1 MRLERNRTLQRRAGS
16 AIIGNRRAICETIL
30 RYISR
35 KKSLGQT
42 VIKMPEFFERMGIR
56 TKLIVIFVAIKVVP
70 LLLLAWFAWQAAQ
83 GLGEGVSSRAL
94 QMADAMRLSQQ
105 QTGKTAND
113 DAVRAL
119 DERSREAIESLT
131 TDLARQVADF
141 LYDRDKNIIQAARL
155 EPSESVYLS
164 FLSGQTRELF
174 DHGKYAPT
182 ADGKGWVPVEPFTVE
197 NPVRPPLPD
206 NAKDFHTRLPE
217 NYGTPKLQPLFL
229 EMSYIDVSGMEKVKA
244 QQGGLLPPGLRDVS
258 RRENTFVKA
267 ESYWPALKK
276 LKAGEIYVSEV
287 IGPYVPAQWIGPY
300 TPARAEALKKP
311 FTPEQSGYAGLENP
325 VGQHFRG
332 IVRWATP
339 VEKGGR
345 ITGYVTLALD
355 HAHLMAFSN
364 KVRPTPDRFA
374 PIADPASGNYAFLWD
389 QKSRSISH
397 PRDYFIV
404 GYDPKTG
411 QQAAPWM
418 DTELWANWQASG
430 KPWHEFQP
438 GVPAFQ
444 DQSLKR
450 KPAPESAAS
459 GNVALDCR
467 YLNFSPQCH
476 GWDAL
481 TEHGGSGSF
490 VIFFSGLWKLTTAA
504 TIPYYT
510 GQYGAS
516 KRGFG
521 FVTIG
526 ANVDDFHKAA
536 TESGQR
542 IDALI
547 ANADKKLKQERESLQ
562 SNIVTRLGSTAF
574 GLTAS
579 TLVMIVLVIAIAIW
593 MAGALTRRI
602 TEMSSGI
609 RLFEAG
615 DLAQRLPVHGQDE
628 MADLAKSF
636 NHMASEVQTSFGRL
650 EEARSSAEEANR
662 MKSEFLSNMSH
673 ELRTP
678 LNGILGFAELLE
690 MELTDPAQI
699 EYAQTIRTSGTHLLT
714 LVTDIL
720 DLAKIE
726 AGRMEFNLVT
736 IDLPALLREVLAMQS
751 SHAQKK
757 NLVFELDET
766 SLPSEVFADTV
777 RLRQILLNLT
787 SNALKF
793 TDRGS
798 VIIRARTEDEQ
809 VCIEV
814 QDTGVGINEI
824 EQKFIFEKFRQS
836 EAFVTRS
843 HEGTGL
849 GLTLAKEL
857 VEHMGGEIGVASTPE
872 VGSTFFVLLPATDPK
887 G

>member
-1 MRLERNRTLQRRAGS
+1 MMKIPQL
-16 AIIGNRRAICETIL
+16 
-30 RYISR
+30 
-35 KKSLGQT
+35 
-42 VIKMPEFFERMGIR
+42 FERMGIR
-56 TKLIVIFVAIKVVP
+56 AKLILIFVAIKVVP
-70 LLLLAWFAWQAAQ
+70 LVLLAWYAWQAAQ

-94 QMADAMRLSQQ
+94 EMADAMRVTQQ

-141 LYDRDKNIIQAARL
+141 LYDRDKEVLQASAL
-155 EPSESVYLS
+155 DPSEAAYRR
-164 FLSGQTRELF
+164 FLAGHTRELYE
-174 DHGKYAPT
+174 HGKYVPT
-182 ADGKGWVPVEPFTVE
+182 VDGKGWMPLDPFRAT

-217 NYGTPKLQPLFL
+217 NYGDKKLQPLFL
-229 EMSYIDVSGMEKVKA
+229 EMSFIDVGGMEKVKV
-244 QQGGLLPPGLRDVS
+244 QQGDLLKPGLRDVS

-267 ESYWPALKK
+267 ETYWPELKK
-276 LKAGEIYVSEV
+276 LKAGEIFVSEV
-287 IGPYVPAQWIGPY
+287 IGPYVRTQWIGPY
-300 TPARAEALKKP
+300 TKARAEELKKP
-311 FTPEQSGYAGLENP
+311 FTPEESGYAGLENP
-325 VGQHFRG
+325 VGKHFRG

-345 ITGYVTLALD
+345 IVGYVTLALD

-364 KVRPTPDRFA
+364 GVRPTPDRFA
-374 PIADPASGNYAFLWD
+374 PIADPASGNYAFIWD

-404 GYDPKTG
+404 GYDPETG
-411 QQAAPWM
+411 QPAPPWM
-418 DTELWANWQASG
+418 DGELWTEWKTSS

-438 GVPAFQ
+438 TVPPFR

-450 KPAPESAAS
+450 KPAPESGKS
-459 GNVALDCR
+459 GSVALDCR

-481 TEHGGSGSF
+481 TENGGSGSF

-521 FVTIG
+521 YVTIG

-542 IDALI
+542 IDTLI
-547 ANADKKLKQERESLQ
+547 ASADGKLKQEREGLQ
-562 SNIVTRLGSTAF
+562 SAIGEHLASTAF

-593 MAGALTRRI
+593 MAGVLTSRI
-602 TEMSSGI
+602 TEMGGGI
-609 RLFEAG
+609 RRFQGG
-615 DLAQRLPVHGQDE
+615 DLAHRLKVRGEDE

-636 NHMASEVQTSFGRL
+636 NLMANDVQHSFGRL

-662 MKSEFLSNMSH
+662 MKSEFLANMSH

-690 MELTDPAQI
+690 TELEDPTQR
-699 EYAQTIRTSGTHLLT
+699 EYAQTIRVSGEHLLS
-714 LVTDIL
+714 LVTDVL

-726 AGRMEFNLVT
+726 AGRMDFNLTTV
-736 IDLPALLREVLAMQS
+736 DLPDLLGGVVAVQRG
-751 SHAQKK
+751 HAQKK
-757 NLVFELDET
+757 NLSLELI
-766 SLPSEVFADTV
+766 PAGMPPAVFADGA
-777 RLRQILLNLT
+777 RLRQVLLNLT

-793 TDRGS
+793 TEQGG
-798 VIIRARTEDEQ
+798 VTLRAVSEGER
-809 VCIEV
+809 VRIEV
-814 QDTGVGINEI
+814 QDTGVGIRPEDQ
-824 EQKFIFEKFRQS
+824 ELVFEKFRQS
-836 EAFVTRS
+836 ETFATRC

-849 GLTLAKEL
+849 GLTLAKQL
-857 VEHMGGEIGVASTPE
+857 VEHMGGEIGVTSTPG
-872 VGSTFFVLLPATDPK
+872 VGSIFHVVLPAANEK
-887 G
+887 A

>member
-1 MRLERNRTLQRRAGS
+1 
-16 AIIGNRRAICETIL
+16 
-30 RYISR
+30 
-35 KKSLGQT
+35 
-42 VIKMPEFFERMGIR
+42 MGIR
-56 TKLIVIFVAIKVVP
+56 AKLIVIFVAIKVVP

-131 TDLARQVADF
+131 TNLARQVADF
-141 LYDRDKNIIQAARL
+141 LYDRDKDILQAAGL
-155 EPSESVYLS
+155 APSEAAYQQ
-164 FLSGQTRELF
+164 FITGHTRELF
-174 DHGKYAPT
+174 EPGPYAPT
-182 ADGKGWVPVEPFTVE
+182 ADGKGWQPTLPFLPE
-197 NPVRPPLPD
+197 NPVRAPLPD

-217 NYGTPKLQPLFL
+217 NYGTPRLRPLFL
-229 EMSYIDVSGMEKVKA
+229 EMSYIDASGMEKIKV
-244 QQGGLLPPGLRDVS
+244 QQGGLLSPGLRDVS
-258 RRENTFVKA
+258 QRENTFVKA
-267 ESYWPALKK
+267 ERYWPALKK
-276 LKAGEIYVSEV
+276 LTVGEVYVSEV
-287 IGPYVPAQWIGPY
+287 IGPYVSAQWIGPY
-300 TPARAEALKKP
+300 TPARAAELKKP
-311 FTPEQSGYAGLENP
+311 FSPEQSGYAGLENP
-325 VGQHFRG
+325 LGKHFRG

-339 VEKGGR
+339 VQKDGR
-345 ITGYVTLALD
+345 ITGFVTLALD

-374 PIADPASGNYAFLWD
+374 PITDPASGNYAFMWD

-411 QQAAPWM
+411 QQAPPWM
-418 DTELWANWQASG
+418 DTELWANWHASG
-430 KPWHEFQP
+430 KAWHDYQP
-438 GVPAFQ
+438 GVPLFK

-450 KPAPESAAS
+450 RAAPESSQS

-467 YLNFSPQCH
+467 YLNFSPQCE

-490 VIFFSGLWKLTTAA
+490 SIFFSGLWKLTTAA

-542 IDALI
+542 IDRLI
-547 ANADKKLKQERESLQ
+547 ATADNKLKQEREGLQ
-562 SNIVTRLGSTAF
+562 STIIQRLGSTAF
-574 GLTAS
+574 GLAAS
-579 TLVMIVLVIAIAIW
+579 TLVMIALVIAIAFW

-609 RLFEAG
+609 HRFQEG
-615 DLAQRLPVHGQDE
+615 DLAHRLPVRGEDE
-628 MADLAKSF
+628 MADLATSF
-636 NHMASEVQTSFGRL
+636 NRMASEVQTSIGRI
-650 EEARSSAEEANR
+650 EESRSSAEEANR
-662 MKSEFLSNMSH
+662 MKSEFLANMSH

-678 LNGILGFAELLE
+678 LNGILGYAELLE
-690 MELTDPAQI
+690 MELQDPAQLD
-699 EYAQTIRTSGTHLLT
+699 YAKTIRASGEHLLT
-714 LVTDIL
+714 LVTDVL

-726 AGRMEFNLVT
+726 AGRMGFHLT
-736 IDLPALLREVLAMQS
+736 LIDLPALLREVVGMHS
-751 SHAQKK
+751 SFAQLK
-757 NLVFELDET
+757 NLVFKVDGEP
-766 SLPSEVFADTV
+766 LPSHVYADTV

-787 SNALKF
+787 SNAIKF
-793 TDRGS
+793 TSVGS
-798 VIIRARTEDEQ
+798 VTLRAVSEGERIR
-809 VCIEV
+809 IEV
-814 QDTGVGINEI
+814 QDTGVGISQN
-824 EQKFIFEKFRQS
+824 EQKIIFEKFRQS
-836 EAFVTRS
+836 ETFVTRS

-857 VEHMGGEIGVASTPE
+857 AEHMGGEVGVISSLG
-872 VGSTFFVLLPATDPK
+872 VGSTFFVLLPASKPID
-887 G
+887 

>member
-1 MRLERNRTLQRRAGS
+1 
-16 AIIGNRRAICETIL
+16 
-30 RYISR
+30 
-35 KKSLGQT
+35 
-42 VIKMPEFFERMGIR
+42 MGIR
-56 TKLIVIFVAIKVVP
+56 TKLIVIFVAIKVIP

-141 LYDRDKNIIQAARL
+141 LYDRDKDILQAARL
-155 EPSESVYLS
+155 EPSEAAYQQ
-164 FLSGQTRELF
+164 FLSGHTRALF
-174 DHGKYAPT
+174 EHGDYVPT
-182 ADGKGWVPVEPFTVE
+182 ADGKGWMPAQPFTAD

-217 NYGTPKLQPLFL
+217 NYGTPKSHPLFL
-229 EMSYIDVSGMEKVKA
+229 EASFIDARGMEKVKA
-244 QQGGLLPPGLRDVS
+244 QQGGLLVPGLRDVS

-276 LKAGEIYVSEV
+276 LKPGEVYVSEV
-287 IGPYVPAQWIGPY
+287 IGPYVGAQWIGPY
-300 TPARAEALKKP
+300 TQARAEELKKP

-325 VGQHFRG
+325 VGKRFRG

-339 VEKGGR
+339 VEKNGR

-374 PIADPASGNYAFLWD
+374 PIADPASGNYAFIWD
-389 QKSRSISH
+389 QKSRAISH

-404 GYDPKTG
+404 GYDPQTG

-430 KPWHEFQP
+430 KPWHEYQP
-438 GVPAFQ
+438 SVPPFQ

-450 KPAPESAAS
+450 KPAPESGKS

-504 TIPYYT
+504 AIPYYT

-536 TESGQR
+536 TESGKR

-547 ANADKKLKQERESLQ
+547 AAADSKLKQEREGMQ
-562 SNIVTRLGSTAF
+562 STIVQRLGSTAV

-579 TLVMIVLVIAIAIW
+579 TLVMIALVIAIAIW
-593 MAGALTRRI
+593 MAGVLTRHI
-602 TEMSSGI
+602 TEMSRGI
-609 RLFEAG
+609 RRFQEG
-615 DLAQRLPVHGQDE
+615 DLAHRLPVRGQDE

-650 EEARSSAEEANR
+650 EEARSAAEEANR
-662 MKSEFLSNMSH
+662 MKSEFLANMSH

-690 MELTDPAQI
+690 MDLKDPAQI
-699 EYAQTIRTSGTHLLT
+699 EYAQTIRASGEHLLT
-714 LVTDIL
+714 LVTDVL

-726 AGRMEFNLVT
+726 AGRMEFKLT
-736 IDLPALLREVLAMQS
+736 SIDLPAMLREVLAMQGS
-751 SHAQKK
+751 YAQKK

-766 SLPSEVFADTV
+766 GLPDKVFADAV

-787 SNALKF
+787 SNAIKF
-793 TDRGS
+793 TDHGS
-798 VIIRARTEDEQ
+798 VIVRASTRGEQ

-814 QDTGVGINEI
+814 QDTGIGISET
-824 EQKFIFEKFRQS
+824 EQQFIFEKFRQS
-836 EAFVTRS
+836 ETFVTRS

-857 VEHMGGEIGVASTPE
+857 VEHMDGEIGVASNPG
-872 VGSTFFVLLPATDPK
+872 VGSTFFVVLPCANSK
-887 G
+887 S

>member
-1 MRLERNRTLQRRAGS
+1 MLKTP
-16 AIIGNRRAICETIL
+16 
-30 RYISR
+30 
-35 KKSLGQT
+35 K
-42 VIKMPEFFERMGIR
+42 FFSRMGIR
-56 TKLIVIFVAIKVVP
+56 AKLIVIFVAIKVVP

-141 LYDRDKNIIQAARL
+141 LYDRDKDILQAAGL
-155 EPSESVYLS
+155 APSEAAYQH
-164 FLSGQTRELF
+164 FITGHTRELF
-174 DHGKYAPT
+174 EPGPYAPT
-182 ADGKGWVPVEPFTVE
+182 ADGKGWQATQPFLPK
-197 NPVRPPLPD
+197 NPVRAPLPD

-217 NYGTPKLQPLFL
+217 NYGTPRLRPLFL
-229 EMSYIDVSGMEKVKA
+229 EMSYLDTSGIEKIKV
-244 QQGGLLPPGLRDVS
+244 QQGGLLSPGLRDVS
-258 RRENTFVKA
+258 LRENTFVKA
-267 ESYWPALKK
+267 ERYWPALKK
-276 LKAGEIYVSEV
+276 LKVGEVYVSEV
-287 IGPYVPAQWIGPY
+287 IGPYVGAQWIGPY
-300 TPARAEALKKP
+300 TPARAAELKKP

-325 VGQHFRG
+325 LGKHFRG

-339 VEKGGR
+339 VQKDGR
-345 ITGYVTLALD
+345 ITGFVTLALD

-374 PIADPASGNYAFLWD
+374 PITDPASGNYAFMWD
-389 QKSRSISH
+389 HKSRSISH

-411 QQAAPWM
+411 QQAPPWM

-430 KPWHEFQP
+430 KPWHEYQP
-438 GVPAFQ
+438 GVPLFK
-444 DQSLKR
+444 DPSLKR
-450 KPAPESAAS
+450 RAAPESSQS

-467 YLNFSPQCH
+467 YLNFSPQCE

-542 IDALI
+542 IDRLI
-547 ANADKKLKQERESLQ
+547 TTADHQLKQEREGLQ
-562 SNIVTRLGSTAF
+562 STIIQRLGSTAF
-574 GLTAS
+574 GLAAS
-579 TLVMIVLVIAIAIW
+579 TLVMIALVIAIAFW

-602 TEMSSGI
+602 TEISRGI
-609 RLFEAG
+609 HRFQEG
-615 DLAQRLPVHGQDE
+615 DLAHRLPVRGEDE

-636 NHMASEVQTSFGRL
+636 NRMASEVQTSIGRI
-650 EEARSSAEEANR
+650 EESRSSAEEANR
-662 MKSEFLSNMSH
+662 MKSEFLANMSH

-678 LNGILGFAELLE
+678 LNGILGYAELLE
-690 MELTDPAQI
+690 MELQDPAQLD
-699 EYAQTIRTSGTHLLT
+699 YAKTIRTSGEHLLT
-714 LVTDIL
+714 LVTDVL

-726 AGRMEFNLVT
+726 AGRMGFHLSL
-736 IDLPALLREVLAMQS
+736 IDLPVLLREVIGMHS
-751 SHAQKK
+751 SFAHLK
-757 NLVFELDET
+757 NLLFELDE
-766 SLPSEVFADTV
+766 SQLPRHVYADTV

-787 SNALKF
+787 SNAIKF
-793 TDRGS
+793 TAVGS
-798 VIIRARTEDEQ
+798 VTLRAASEGERIR
-809 VCIEV
+809 IEV
-814 QDTGVGINEI
+814 QDTGVGICQN
-824 EQKFIFEKFRQS
+824 EQKIIFEKFRQS
-836 EAFVTRS
+836 ETFVTRS

-857 VEHMGGEIGVASTPE
+857 AEHMGGEIGVISSLG
-872 VGSTFFVLLPATDPK
+872 VGSTFFVMLPASKPID
-887 G
+887 

>member
-1 MRLERNRTLQRRAGS
+1 M
-16 AIIGNRRAICETIL
+16 
-30 RYISR
+30 
-35 KKSLGQT
+35 
-42 VIKMPEFFERMGIR
+42 IKTPKFFDRMGIR
-56 TKLIVIFVAIKVVP
+56 TKLIVIFVAIKVIP

-83 GLGEGVSSRAL
+83 GLGEGVSFRAL

-119 DERSREAIESLT
+119 DERSREAIEALT

-141 LYDRDKNIIQAARL
+141 LYDRDKDILQAARL
-155 EPSESVYLS
+155 EPSDATYQR
-164 FLSGQTRELF
+164 FLTSHTRELF
-174 DHGKYAPT
+174 EHGLYAPT
-182 ADGKGWVPVEPFTVE
+182 ADGKGWMPATPFVAN

-217 NYGTPKLQPLFL
+217 NYGAQTLNPLFL
-229 EMSYIDVSGMEKVKA
+229 EISYIDASGMEKFKA
-244 QQGGLLPPGLRDVS
+244 QHGGLLAPGLRDVS
-258 RRENTFVKA
+258 RRENTYVKA

-276 LKAGEIYVSEV
+276 LKPGEIYVSEV
-287 IGPYVPAQWIGPY
+287 IGPYVSTQWIGPY
-300 TPARAEALKKP
+300 TPARAEELKKP

-325 VGQHFRG
+325 LGKHFRG

-339 VEKGGR
+339 IEKGGR

-364 KVRPTPDRFA
+364 KVRPTPERFA
-374 PIADPASGNYAFLWD
+374 PITDPASGNYAFIWD
-389 QKSRSISH
+389 QKSRAISH

-411 QQAAPWM
+411 QPAPPFM
-418 DTELWANWQASG
+418 DGELWGEWQASG
-430 KPWHEFQP
+430 KSWHEFQP
-438 GVPAFQ
+438 TVPFFR

-450 KPAPESAAS
+450 KPSPESAKS
-459 GNVALDCR
+459 GSVGLDCR

-490 VIFFSGLWKLTTAA
+490 VIYFSGLWKLTTAA

-536 TESGQR
+536 TESGKR
-542 IDALI
+542 IDTLI
-547 ANADKKLKQERESLQ
+547 AAADSKLKQEREGLQ
-562 SNIVTRLGSTAF
+562 STIVQRLSSTAF

-579 TLVMIVLVIAIAIW
+579 TLVMIALVIAIAIW

-609 RLFEAG
+609 QRFQQG
-615 DLAQRLPVHGQDE
+615 DLAHRLPVRGEDE

-650 EEARSSAEEANR
+650 EEARHSAEEANR
-662 MKSEFLSNMSH
+662 MKSEFLANMSH

-690 MELTDPAQI
+690 MDLKDPAHI
-699 EYAQTIRTSGTHLLT
+699 EYAQTIRTSGEHLLT
-714 LVTDIL
+714 LVTDVL

-726 AGRMEFNLVT
+726 AGRMEFNLT
-736 IDLPALLREVLAMQS
+736 PIDLPALLREVLAMQN

-757 NLVFELDET
+757 NLIFELDPT
-766 SLPSEVFADTV
+766 GLPTKVFADAV

-787 SNALKF
+787 GNALKF
-793 TDRGS
+793 TDQGS
-798 VIIRARTEDEQ
+798 VTIRASAQGEQ

-814 QDTGVGINEI
+814 QDTGVGISLD

-836 EAFVTRS
+836 ESFVTRS

-857 VEHMGGEIGVASTPE
+857 VEHMGGQIGVASTPG
-872 VGSTFFVLLPATDPK
+872 VGSTFFVVLPAADMK
-887 G
+887 A